1 MSLTTDQL
9 IDRLGADLRPV
20 RRLAHPLVRAAAW
33 LGAVVVIAVVLA
45 SLAQLGAIEHR
56 LRAAPDL
63 WAAALGAGATAV
75 LAAVATFELSLPD
88 RRSAWAA
95 LPLPGVALWVGA
107 SGIGCLRQWV
117 IPDAGPATLHDAG
130 HCFMFIVCLSVPL
143 SILTV
148 LMIRRAC
155 PLRPDLAMAT
165 GGLAVAA
172 AAATLLTFFH
182 QHDASAID
190 MLVHA
195 VAVTLVVAANR
206 VFGGWLLGLRSSSGR
221 L

>member
-20 RRLAHPLVRAAAW
+20 RRLAPPLVRTAAW
-33 LGAVVVIAVVLA
+33 LAVVVAIALVLA
-45 SLAQLGAIEHR
+45 SLAHLGAIEHR

-75 LAAVATFELSLPD
+75 LAAIATFELSLPD
-88 RRSAWAA
+88 RHPAWAA
-95 LPLPGVALWVGA
+95 LPLPGLALWVGA

-117 IPDAGPATLHDAG
+117 IPDDAPADLHDAS
-130 HCFMFIVCLSVPL
+130 HCFAFIVGLSIPL
-143 SILTV
+143 SLLTV

-155 PLRPDLAMAT
+155 PLRPNLTMAM

-182 QHDASAID
+182 PHDASAID
-190 MLVHA
+190 MLFHV
-195 VAVTLVVAANR
+195 VAVTLVVVANR
-206 VFGGWLLGLRSSSGR
+206 LLGGWLLNVRQSPNGV
-221 L
+221 